1 MFFTVHFLLDAV
13 EERGG
18 EFEISYVF
26 GWMLGTALIFQLL
39 TFSNTC
45 FFFLWAKLLKRRVIM
60 AGKQQLG
67 IFSNTFYLS
76 VCLQFRH
83 TN

>member
-45 FFFLWAKLLKRRVIM
+45 FFFFM
-60 AGKQQLG
+60 GKAVEKACDYG
-67 IFSNTFYLS
+67 WKTA
-76 VCLQFRH
+76 VRH
-83 TN
+83 IQ